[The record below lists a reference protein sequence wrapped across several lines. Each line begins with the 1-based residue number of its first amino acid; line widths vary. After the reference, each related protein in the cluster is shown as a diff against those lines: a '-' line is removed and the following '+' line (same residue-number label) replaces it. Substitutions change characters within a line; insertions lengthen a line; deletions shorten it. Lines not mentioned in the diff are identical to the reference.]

1 MIILPRDRMF
11 LRQSHLTHGGNIP
24 LRNKIQQ
31 QLPIVYPFIAHEHAR
46 ELRRISDILDQIPE
60 ASTLVYDDLISHG
73 PNVST
78 GRPGLTGGQVLR
90 VFLLKQMNGFS
101 YEELAFHLADSRCYR
116 AFCGF
121 GIDEK
126 APRKSALQQ
135 NIKRIQPETLEVINR
150 LVVSEARR
158 LKVENGRK
166 VRVDCTVVE
175 SNIHH
180 PTDSSLL
187 YDCVRV
193 LAREMESGRHQVGT
207 DFTNHTRRAKR
218 RALGILNAKRKKK
231 RRELYRDLLLVTR
244 NTLAMAENMVFAGC
258 DFVLRARLQH
268 YIRLTKRVVSQTER
282 RVLLGEV
289 VPASEKVVSIF
300 EDHTDIIVKDRR
312 DTYYGHKICLTTGQS
327 GLFLDCVVEDGNP
340 ADSALACGM
349 IDRQEMIYGRPPRQ
363 AAYDGGFAS
372 RENLK
377 NIKAAGVTDVMFCK
391 KRGLEIVDMVKSA
404 WVYKRLRNFRAGIE
418 GMISF
423 LKRCFGVGRCTW
435 RGLASFKSYIWG
447 SVVSAN
453 LLILARHT
461 ME

>member
-1 MIILPRDRMF
+1 MF

-282 RVLLGEV
+282 RVLLDEV

-372 RENLK
+372 RKNLK

>member
-1 MIILPRDRMF
+1 M
-11 LRQSHLTHGGNIP
+11 
-24 LRNKIQQ
+24 RNKIQQ
-31 QLPIVYPFIAHEHAR
+31 QLPIVYPFVAHDHAR

-60 ASTLVYDDLISHG
+60 ASTLVYADLIAHG
-73 PNVST
+73 PSVST
-78 GRPGLTGGQVLR
+78 GRPGLTGDQALR
-90 VFLLKQMNGFS
+90 ALLLKQMNGFS
-101 YEELAFHLADSRCYR
+101 YVELAFHLADSRCYR

-126 APRKSALQQ
+126 SPEKSALQQ
-135 NIKRIQPETLEVINR
+135 NIKRIQPDTLELINR
-150 LVVSEARR
+150 LVLEEAR
-158 LKVENGRK
+158 LQKVENGRK

-193 LAREMESGRHQVGT
+193 LAREMESGRRQIGT
-207 DFTNHTRRAKR
+207 AFTNHTRRAKR

-231 RRELYRDLLLVTR
+231 RRELYQDLLLVTR
-244 NTLAMAENMVFAGC
+244 NTIAMAENMVIADC
-258 DFVLRARLQH
+258 DFVLRVKLQRI
-268 YIRLTKRVVSQTER
+268 IRLTRRVIDQTER

-289 VPASEKVVSIF
+289 VPAGEKVVSIF

-312 DTYYGHKICLTTGQS
+312 DTYYGHKICLTTGNS
-327 GLFLDCVVEDGNP
+327 GMFLDCVVEDGNP
-340 ADSALACGM
+340 ADSALACEM
-349 IDRQEMIYGRPPRQ
+349 IDRQTVVYGRPPRQ

-372 RENLK
+372 LDNLK
-377 NIKAAGVTDVMFCK
+377 NIKAAGVTDVMFSK
-391 KRGLEIVDMVKSA
+391 KRGLKIVDMVKST

-435 RGLASFKSYIWG
+435 QGLVSFKSYVWG
-447 SVVSAN
+447 SVISAN

>member
-1 MIILPRDRMF
+1 M
-11 LRQSHLTHGGNIP
+11 
-24 LRNKIQQ
+24 RNKIQQ

-372 RENLK
+372 RKNLK